1 MKTIRW
7 GILGLGKIANSFATD
22 MQIVEGSEVYAV
34 ASRSQEKAD
43 EFGAKYKAVH
53 CYDSYEKL
61 AQDPNVDAIYIATP
75 HVRHHEDTLL
85 CLKHGKGVL
94 CEKPFAMNLGQV
106 EEMIATAKQH
116 KVLLMEALWT
126 RFMPHFKFVQDELAS
141 GKYGAVKT
149 LTADFCFDAPFNPEG
164 RLYNKDLGGG
174 SLLDIGIYPAFLA
187 LAMLGK
193 PETISAK
200 AKIGKTGVDEETEM
214 TFTYAS
220 GTKAHL
226 ASSIK
231 IKTPS
236 LATFVCENGMII
248 MQGQFHMKDK
258 VTTVLDGVKVD
269 HDFGYKAKGYHF
281 EIMHFADLLRA
292 DKKESPIMTYDF
304 SRTLI
309 HTLDT
314 VRQQIGL
321 EYDLKA

>member
-1 MKTIRW
+1 
-7 GILGLGKIANSFATD
+7 
-22 MQIVEGSEVYAV
+22 
-34 ASRSQEKAD
+34 
-43 EFGAKYKAVH
+43 
-53 CYDSYEKL
+53 
-61 AQDPNVDAIYIATP
+61 
-75 HVRHHEDTLL
+75 
-85 CLKHGKGVL
+85 
-94 CEKPFAMNLGQV
+94 MNLSQV

-116 KVLLMEALWT
+116 NVLLMEALWT
-126 RFMPHFKFVQDELAS
+126 RFMPHFKFVQEELAS

-149 LTADFCFDAPFNPEG
+149 LTADFCFDAPVNPDG

-193 PETISAK
+193 PEAISAK

-258 VTTVLDGVKVD
+258 VTTVQDGVKVN

-281 EIMHFADLLRA
+281 EIMHFANLLRA

-304 SRTLI
+304 SRLLI
-309 HTLDT
+309 KTLDN
-314 VRQQIGL
+314 VRELIGL
-321 EYDLKA
+321 EYDVKG